1 MWWAQ
6 VKAKS
11 SVGGWHNRCVT
22 PGHGHAAGALAAP
35 ATRVEPRLS
44 RRRLGVQATADR
56 SDAPPDE
63 RQPHPCRARAR
74 PPAHLPPPPD
84 SRARGRRPAAARTT
98 PTRRVAAASGSSP
111 FKLRLRR
118 RDLSWRLRT
127 GGCGRRAPP
136 FGAAS
141 DQLTG
146 SRPSGQAVASML
158 DVWVAGVGMTRIG
171 RRSESL
177 RDLMAEAAHAA
188 LRDAGL

>member
-56 SDAPPDE
+56 SDAPPGE
-63 RQPHPCRARAR
+63 RQPHPRRARAR

-84 SRARGRRPAAARTT
+84 PRARRRRAAAPRATAAPHVGRPAGPELTA
-98 PTRRVAAASGSSP
+98 V
-111 FKLRLRR
+111 
-118 RDLSWRLRT
+118 
-127 GGCGRRAPP
+127 RAPAP
-136 FGAAS
+136 PAQSIRGEAS
-141 DQLTG
+141 
-146 SRPSGQAVASML
+146 
-158 DVWVAGVGMTRIG
+158 
-171 RRSESL
+171 
-177 RDLMAEAAHAA
+177 EATV
-188 LRDAGL
+188 LEVKR